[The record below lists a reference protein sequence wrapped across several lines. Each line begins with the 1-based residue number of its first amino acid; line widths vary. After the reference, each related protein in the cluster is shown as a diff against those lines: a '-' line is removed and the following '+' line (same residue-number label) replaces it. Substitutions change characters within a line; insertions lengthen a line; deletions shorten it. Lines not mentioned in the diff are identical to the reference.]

1 MSSFIAQKVDANG
14 MGLAVYA
21 PDTLSMRAI
30 ATSFPA
36 GRMEG
41 YEDSMKG
48 YDGVEVGFVHV
59 PTGMEL
65 YAYSRWGM
73 VRVGCRTYERDNA
86 NQIAEELVSFLTGGR

>member
-1 MSSFIAQKVDANG
+1 MNFIAQKVDPNG
-14 MGLAVYA
+14 MGLAAYA

-41 YEDSMKG
+41 YLDRHKG
-48 YDGVEVGFVHV
+48 YDGVAVGFVHV

-73 VRVGCRTYERDNA
+73 VRVGCRTYERNDA